1 MEKVLI
7 ETDQQVPHRR
17 IYQTRREVSAAEQAA
32 IMRLPGVVGSASV
45 TRYDITVWKGHA
57 FTWEEIEPA
66 ILAVLEKE

>member
-7 ETDQQVPHRR
+7 ETDEQLPHRR

-32 IMRLPGVVGSASV
+32 IMGLPGVVSATVS
-45 TRYDITVWKGHA
+45 RYDIAVWKGHA